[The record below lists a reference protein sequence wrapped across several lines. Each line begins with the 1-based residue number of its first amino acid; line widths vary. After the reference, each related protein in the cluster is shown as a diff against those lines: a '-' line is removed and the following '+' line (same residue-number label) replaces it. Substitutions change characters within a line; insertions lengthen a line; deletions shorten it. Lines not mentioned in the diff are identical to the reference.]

1 MEIVG
6 LSVVGTSPILVSSTE
21 GPIVAL
27 LGLGSLVTGISPEGL
42 LVGAAVGK
50 LVGAFDGISVGTAVG
65 FFVGAFDGKLVGSFV
80 GFLVGAGVGS

>member
-1 MEIVG
+1 MEVVG

-27 LGLGSLVTGISPEGL
+27 LGLGALVTGIRPEGL
-42 LVGAAVGK
+42 LVGAAVGA
-50 LVGAFDGISVGTAVG
+50 L
-65 FFVGAFDGKLVGSFV
+65 VGAFDGKLVGSFV